1 VRFLIHSLEILI
13 DPLIRHRLES
23 LYNELKSNNSDF
35 KQLSCESEQYIKALR
50 EALPGNL
57 KQTLFLYEDA
67 QFILQAILEREI
79 YIQGF
84 KDALLLF
91 NEIHV
96 AKP

>member
-1 VRFLIHSLEILI
+1 MIHSLEILI

-50 EALPGNL
+50 EALPSNL

-67 QFILQAILEREI
+67 QFTLQEILKVKI
-79 YIQGF
+79 YLQGF
-84 KDALLLF
+84 KDALQIV
-91 NEIHV
+91 NEV
-96 AKP
+96 QMC

>member
-50 EALPGNL
+50 EALPSNL

-67 QFILQAILEREI
+67 QFTLQEILKVKI
-79 YIQGF
+79 YLQGF
-84 KDALLLF
+84 KDALQIV
-91 NEIHV
+91 NEV
-96 AKP
+96 QMC